1 MAATAGTFFFK
12 TKSGLGI
19 CKDVYVPDAV
29 GDVIRFD
36 GGAGAGSASPDFCTF
51 GEDVVLVDASFAAA
65 PTATRVRLVANGAP
79 TNQVI
84 RYGSHAYNLNN
95 RPALNVYIRAGTRL
109 GGVNL

>member
-12 TKSGLGI
+12 TKAGVGLCI
-19 CKDVYVPDAV
+19 DVYVPDAV
-29 GDVIRFD
+29 GGEITFD
-36 GGAGAGSASPDFCTF
+36 NGSGAGSSSPTFCTF

-65 PTATRVRLVANGAP
+65 PTATRVRLTANGAP
-79 TNQVI
+79 TRQVI

-95 RPALNVYIRAGTRL
+95 RPAISVPIRAGTRL